1 MYLDNPDL
9 DPTRRAG
16 RAQGTSRFA
25 VAPAL
30 YLEKQRRDRQ
40 RPRRRERRLTGAEI
54 RAAIAGLRA
63 IVSHLAFG
71 LARRIGAR
79 NGKAQPS
86 LDRQRR

>member
-16 RAQGTSRFA
+16 ATKGTSRSA
-25 VAPAL
+25 IARAL

-40 RPRRRERRLTGAEI
+40 RPRRRERHLTGAEI

-63 IVSHLAFG
+63 IASHLAFG

-79 NGKAQPS
+79 NGKAHPG
-86 LDRQRR
+86 LYGQRR